1 VYLTFRGGISH
12 LMYCLRAWTTE
23 EPSFESAGAKES
35 LFVKALRPDL
45 GPNEGSFEGR
55 KAVAA

>member
-1 VYLTFRGGISH
+1 
-12 LMYCLRAWTTE
+12 MYCLRAWTTE